1 MDHLGFILGSCWQP
15 FGSQHPFWVPVPL
28 IITILISHHL
38 IVSPYHHLNMASS
51 HHLIT
56 LSLLHNIISSSL
68 HLIFISRSSQHLL
81 NISLSRYYVISAP
94 HDLDISTPIT
104 QQPTTNN
111 STPPQLFRFFVS
123 SFRQPMLCLHACGYN
138 ACCYHPRPHRLSLSR
153 PAPPPSGTFAMHIP
167 SRVHPRYH
175 PTISRIP
182 PEFAL

>member
-1 MDHLGFILGSCWQP
+1 MLATFWIPTPVLGASTP
-15 FGSQHPFWVPVPL
+15 HYHHPNISSSHRL
-28 IITILISHHL
+28 TISSSHHG
-38 IVSPYHHLNMASS
+38 IVSSS
-51 HHLIT
+51 HHLII
-56 LSLLHNIISSSL
+56 SLLHNIISSSL
-68 HLIFISRSSQHLL
+68 HLIFIIRSSQHLF

-111 STPPQLFRFFVS
+111 STPPHFFRFFVS